1 MLVGEKVVLRAPEM
15 EDADTLVR
23 WINDPELAR
32 YRMPHFPYSR
42 AHEREWLERI
52 SRSETDRVLMIQRL
66 DGRPIG
72 MMGLHR
78 IDQVHRQ
85 AELGIFIGEK
95 DCWGQGYGTD
105 AIRTLLRFA
114 FDQMNFHRIYL
125 RVDVDNVRAQRC
137 YEKCGFV
144 REGTLRQCVF
154 RDGGWRAQHLMA
166 VLAEEFRQN
175 PLAYVGQ
182 STV

>member
-15 EDADTLVR
+15 DDLDALVR

-42 AHEREWLERI
+42 AHEREWLERVP
-52 SRSETDRVLMIQRL
+52 RSETDRVLMIQRL

-125 RVDVDNVRAQRC
+125 RVDVDNVRARRC

-144 REGTLRQCVF
+144 REGTLRQAVF
-154 RDGGWRAQHLMA
+154 RDGGWRDQHLMA
-166 VLAEEFRQN
+166 VLAEEFRRN
-175 PLAYVGQ
+175 PLA
-182 STV
+182 